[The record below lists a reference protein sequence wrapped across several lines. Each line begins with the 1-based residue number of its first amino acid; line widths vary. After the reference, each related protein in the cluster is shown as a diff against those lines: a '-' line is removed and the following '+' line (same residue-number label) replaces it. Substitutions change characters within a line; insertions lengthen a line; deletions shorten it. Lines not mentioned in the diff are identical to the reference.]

1 MGGVQTKGGHHA
13 NNGCEV
19 RILREKTKL
28 LQQKLEE
35 VISLRGTENEVY
47 EQEMMVHALKESEW
61 KQERKWLQRE
71 VKRLKKV
78 MEEKEEK
85 HRRRE
90 TSMMEK
96 KSEKMALQ
104 ELQTD
109 MVLEQMKEERER
121 RDEAVEKWKRLY
133 LAIKIE
139 LDNLINTTHQG
150 KTTSWREDDDY
161 VIHELQKELRAK
173 EETIE
178 LLQAHIASIEQEESR
193 RERELDILRQS
204 LRIMNH
210 RKKPKHI
217 SKEIYNTKI
226 KLNV

>member
-1 MGGVQTKGGHHA
+1 MGGVHTKGGHHG
-13 NNGCEV
+13 NGCEV

-35 VISLRGTENEVY
+35 VMSLRGTENEVY

-78 MEEKEEK
+78 MEEKEQRN
-85 HRRRE
+85 RRRD
-90 TSMMEK
+90 TVLIEK
-96 KSEKMALQ
+96 KSEKMAFQ

-109 MVLEQMKEERER
+109 LVLEQMREERER

-139 LDNLINTTHQG
+139 LDNLINTTHEG
-150 KTTSWREDDDY
+150 KPISWREEEEY
-161 VIHELQKELRAK
+161 VMNELQKELRAK

-178 LLQAHIASIEQEESR
+178 LLQAHIASIEQQESKK
-193 RERELDILRQS
+193 ERELDILRQS

-217 SKEIYNTKI
+217 SKRTSQH
-226 KLNV
+226 